1 MIRAVCRIGLMA
13 AAIECAKLVLMALP
27 NIEVVTLSIAVFSFV
42 FGWQGVV
49 ATLIFVVI
57 ESLIWGFGT
66 WVISYFIYWP
76 LVAVAFLLLGRVAFK
91 RRLPK
96 ILFATLLALVLT
108 VLFGVISSFVD
119 VGLFSG
125 SFDRLFERFAIYY
138 ARGVV
143 FYLLQLVTNAVV
155 FPILFHPLTS
165 KLARLS

>member
-13 AAIECAKLVLMALP
+13 AVIECAKLVLMALP
-27 NIEVVTLSIAVFSFV
+27 NIEVVTLCIAMFSFV

-49 ATLIFVVI
+49 ATIIFVII
-57 ESLIWGFGT
+57 EPLLWGFGT

-76 LVAVAFLLLGRVAFK
+76 LVAIVFLLLGRIRFK
-91 RRLPK
+91 RVGIK
-96 ILFATLLALVLT
+96 ILFATVLAVTLTAFFGVLT
-108 VLFGVISSFVD
+108 SFVD

-125 SFDRLFERFAIYY
+125 SYDRLFERFAIYY

-143 FYLLQLVTNAVV
+143 FYVLQIATNTVV

-165 KLARLS
+165 RLERL